1 MIYNSKWMQH
11 SLFNFFLFHSNNV
24 FLSNWT
30 LDILV
35 TTSLHARPPLRFRSI
50 FFFKRNKK
58 YIQVV
63 ENFLILLL
71 NPAQRV
77 NFKTSQFESL
87 PNPSLKLNRV
97 SCPDVIQSTWS
108 VQGRPN
114 WLVKKV
120 LRMKLSEKNLLATS
134 CLAWV

>member
-1 MIYNSKWMQH
+1 MPA
-11 SLFNFFLFHSNNV
+11 
-24 FLSNWT
+24 
-30 LDILV
+30 
-35 TTSLHARPPLRFRSI
+35 LHYVSDL

-77 NFKTSQFESL
+77 NFKTSRFESL
-87 PNPSLKLNRV
+87 PNPSLKLNSV
-97 SCPDVIQSTWS
+97 SCPDVIQSAWS
-108 VQGRPN
+108 VQSRPN

-120 LRMKLSEKNLLATS
+120 LRMKLSEKNPLATS